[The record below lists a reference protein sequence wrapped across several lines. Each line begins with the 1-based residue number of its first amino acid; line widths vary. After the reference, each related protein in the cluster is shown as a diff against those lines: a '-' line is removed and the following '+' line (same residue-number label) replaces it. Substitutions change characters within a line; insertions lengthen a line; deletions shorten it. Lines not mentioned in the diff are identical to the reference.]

1 MKKLILLLFF
11 SPACAFAQE
20 ARVKFAARIQNRHS
34 DTLTLEQV
42 RTEGDQLKIFRAG
55 MVSDEGG
62 NFEGAFTMLPG
73 LYQLLD
79 GVESATVYLEDGYD
93 LNMEMDA
100 KMFDETILFTGRGSG
115 ENNYLA
121 KKFLLIEEAEEKIA
135 ESNDKTNLTRITSYV
150 MNKLRTDLTNE
161 GFSRNFRKVMDS
173 QLIMEKSRLEKII
186 NQTVA
191 FRDIKGKPSPEFDC
205 ENHKGGTTSLE
216 DLKGKYVYIDVW
228 TTWCGPCLQEI
239 PNLQKLVQAYRG
251 KNIEFVSLSIDAK
264 KDHDKW
270 KKMVTDRSLGGIQ
283 LFSGKGF
290 ESSFVRRYSIESIP
304 RFILIDPS
312 GNIVDAE
319 AKRPGDPALRE
330 QLDKLLY

>member
-1 MKKLILLLFF
+1 MTRFILLFF
-11 SPACAFAQE
+11 FTSVCAFSQGT
-20 ARVKFAARIQNRHS
+20 VKFAAKIQNRNS
-34 DTLTLEQV
+34 DTLTLE
-42 RTEGDQLKIFRAG
+42 RITTEGFQYKIFRAG
-55 MVSDEGG
+55 MVSDAVGNFGG
-62 NFEGAFTMLPG
+62 NFTMEPSM
-73 LYQLLD
+73 YQLFD
-79 GVESATVYLEDGYD
+79 GKEYAAIYLEDGYD
-93 LNMEMDA
+93 LIMEMDA
-100 KMFDETILFTGRGSG
+100 KMFDETITFRGKG
-115 ENNYLA
+115 AAENNYLA
-121 KKFLLIEEAEEKIA
+121 KKTLLIEEAQKKITQTTDKA
-135 ESNDKTNLTRITSYV
+135 IFKTIVNDVIDKLKSDLD
-150 MNKLRTDLTNE
+150 NK
-161 GFSRNFRKVMDS
+161 GFNKNFRE
-173 QLIMEKSRLEKII
+173 IMYRQFTREQNQLEKRF
-186 NQTVA
+186 NHNVTM
-191 FRDIKGKPSPEFDC
+191 RSKKGKPSPEFDC

-228 TTWCGPCLQEI
+228 ATWCGPCLQEI
-239 PNLQKLVQAYRG
+239 PNLQKLGQAYRG